1 MEKTWK
7 PVAGGICSIVGGAL
21 AILGGVAFGL
31 FGFWL
36 TGMHGLWGSGMWG
49 PGMWGPGMMMPWGGG
64 GLLSLF
70 GLPAILLGVVAVIGG
85 VFALKRRHWGLA
97 LAGAICA
104 VLTPMSLV
112 LGAVA
117 VVFIALARGEFE

>member
-21 AILGGVAFGL
+21 AIVGGVAFGL
-31 FGFWL
+31 LGAWV
-36 TGMHGLWGSGMWG
+36 TGMRGMWG
-49 PGMWGPGMMMPWGGG
+49 PGMWGPGMMMPLTGNAFV
-64 GLLSLF
+64 LF
-70 GLPAILLGVVAVIGG
+70 GLPAIILGVVAIIGG
-85 VFALKRRHWGLA
+85 VSGLRRRHWGLA

-104 VLTPMSLV
+104 VFTPMSFL

-117 VVFIALARGEFE
+117 VVFIALARGEFER